1 MSERQE
7 PGDGPLYPNQT
18 LVEVATEVR
27 FHGGLAVE
35 AQRAHEGGQGNQ

>member
-7 PGDGPLYPNQT
+7 PGDALLYPDQT

-27 FHGGLAVE
+27 FQGELAVE